1 MVNIGKCF
9 PQTISG
15 KQGKHEKSEK
25 YVSYTIT
32 QKIMEIPKKSILG
45 KVGFYGRKKKSSL
58 LIVMLVSF
66 LSFFHQENV
75 FESSYKIQKT
85 IFTLSLF

>member
-9 PQTISG
+9 FQTISG

-32 QKIMEIPKKSILG
+32 QKIMEISKK
-45 KVGFYGRKKKSSL
+45 
-58 LIVMLVSF
+58 
-66 LSFFHQENV
+66 V
-75 FESSYKIQKT
+75 FWEKLY
-85 IFTLSLF
+85 